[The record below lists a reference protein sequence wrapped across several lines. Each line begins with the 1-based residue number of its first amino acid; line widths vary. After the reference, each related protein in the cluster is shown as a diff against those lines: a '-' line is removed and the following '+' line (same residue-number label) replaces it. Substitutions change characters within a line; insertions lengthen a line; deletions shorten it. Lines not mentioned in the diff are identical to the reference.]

1 MSRTKRLGAPTLEP
15 LRVLIGILAFKQQS
29 VENGAQLFNLH
40 AMSDVTMAQSS
51 AEPSYPGAPL
61 EAATRP
67 LAQYIFTTLYVLSA
81 AVTVLC
87 TLASV
92 GAPGSHP
99 VSAPSKA
106 ILIVL
111 SANLLIIL
119 GLATVAGWRVL
130 GLFGPKARD
139 AAVRLHRRFVLLFA
153 AAAMAPAVIIALFF
167 GVVVTQGMETWFSSR
182 VRTVVDNATKVTNAY
197 LTEQEAFIRD
207 RMASIATDLNRN
219 VDGFDRSRMQ
229 FTALIYEEAAARDM
243 AAIYVIDGEGRVLA
257 RAEQSSAPPY
267 LAPPPS
273 AIAAAA
279 HGELQTPRFSSDY
292 IRGLMR
298 LKAYPDAYLYVARP
312 VGEGVMAQ
320 ARRAQQSVTDYRV
333 ADQNRLRVQTIF
345 IISYLSIALLV
356 LVGAVWLG
364 MAVAIQLAGPV
375 ARLVQAA
382 DRVAGGDLS
391 VRVDSRRD
399 AEEIAVLS
407 RAFNRMTGDLQTQQ
421 AELRAASMEAESRR
435 RFIEAVLSGVS
446 AGVIGLDPTGRIS
459 AVNARALT
467 LLGLGEGG
475 AFGRPLADVAPEL
488 TDVVTRA
495 SAAHDADAEIDL
507 VRGVETRR
515 LRVRASGRNEGGVV
529 LTFDDIT
536 RLVTAQRNAAWRDV
550 ARRIAHEI
558 KNPLTPIQLSAE
570 RIRRKYRREIQSDV
584 ETFDRCTE
592 TIIRQVGDIGRMVDE
607 FSSFARMP
615 APRFA
620 AADAAELLRQACFS
634 QRVGYPDIEVDCDV
648 GAEAVPIMCDA
659 GLTAQ
664 ALLNVLK
671 NAGEAVA
678 ARVAATPAP
687 PGRIRARL
695 IEDQNSIIF
704 EIQDNGLG
712 LPTKNR
718 DRLAEPY
725 VTTREKGTGLG
736 LAIVKRICEE
746 HGGELE
752 LGDADA
758 VPGAPPGAVSGAK
771 VMLRFARHSLSDKLQ
786 QARPAQSTL
795 APA

>member
-1 MSRTKRLGAPTLEP
+1 
-15 LRVLIGILAFKQQS
+15 
-29 VENGAQLFNLH
+29 
-40 AMSDVTMAQSS
+40 MSDVTMAQSS

-67 LAQYIFTTLYVLSA
+67 LARYVFTTLYALSA
-81 AVTVLC
+81 AVTVVC

-111 SANLLIIL
+111 SANLVIIL
-119 GLATVAGWRVL
+119 GLAMVAGWRVL
-130 GLFGPKARD
+130 GLFGSKARD
-139 AAVRLHRRFVLLFA
+139 AAVRLHRRFVILFA
-153 AAAMAPAVIIALFF
+153 VAAMAPAVIIALFF
-167 GVVVTQGMETWFSSR
+167 GLVVTQGMETWFSSR
-182 VRTVVDNATKVTNAY
+182 VRTVVDNATTVTRAY
-197 LTEQEAFIRD
+197 LAEQEAFIRD
-207 RMASIATDLNRN
+207 RMASMATDLNRN

-229 FTALIYEEAAARDM
+229 FTAFLYEEAAARDM
-243 AAIYVIDGEGRVLA
+243 GAVYVIDGEGRVLA

-267 LAPPPS
+267 LAPPMS

-279 HGELQTPRFSSDY
+279 HGEVGTPFSSDY

-312 VGEGVMAQ
+312 FGEGIMAQ
-320 ARRAQQSVTDYRV
+320 LRRAQLSVVDYRL
-333 ADQNRLRVQTIF
+333 ADRNRLRVQTIF
-345 IISYLSIALLV
+345 TLSYFSIALLV
-356 LVGAVWLG
+356 LVGAIWIG
-364 MAVAIQLAGPV
+364 MAVAIQIAGPV

-382 DRVAGGDLS
+382 DRVAGGDLG

-399 AEEIAVLS
+399 PEEIAVLS

-446 AGVIGLDPTGRIS
+446 AGVIGLDPSGRIS

-488 TDVVTRA
+488 TDVVKRA
-495 SAAHDADAEIDL
+495 AAAHDADAEIDL
-507 VRGVETRR
+507 VRGAETRR

-536 RLVTAQRNAAWRDV
+536 RLITAQRNAAWRDV

-570 RIRRKYRREIQSDV
+570 RIRRKYRREIVSDV
-584 ETFDRCTE
+584 ETFDRCTD

-607 FSSFARMP
+607 FSAFARMP
-615 APRFA
+615 APQFA

-634 QRVGYPDIEVDCDV
+634 QRVGYPDIEVDCHV
-648 GAEAVPIMCDA
+648 SGEAVTIMCDA
-659 GLTAQ
+659 GLTSQ

-678 ARVAATPAP
+678 ARLAAAPEP
-687 PGRIRARL
+687 PGRIQARL
-695 IEDQNSIIF
+695 IQDATSIAF

-718 DRLAEPY
+718 DRLTEPY

-746 HGGELE
+746 HGGELL
-752 LGDADA
+752 LGDADPPPA
-758 VPGAPPGAVSGAK
+758 APPGAASGAK
-771 VMLRFARHSLSDKLQ
+771 VVLRFARHSLSDKLQ
-786 QARPAQSTL
+786 QPRSAQSTL
-795 APA
+795 AAVSV